1 MCMYFSSLGEEKKK
15 CMAYFFFVCTYSSLW
30 SPWQFAPNANGLC
43 WSSVCHLFVPPSAVV
58 AIFRSPDKFS
68 STYEQLIVE
77 CIRNEEPVGN
87 FRNAV
92 FTVEKCFGIILLYVC
107 ADAILRTNGETA
119 GEAWLAFIFL
129 PRWTVRV
136 MRDKC
141 TKIVNYMGLLCSA
154 LYFERSFVD
163 AFFKNARSGW
173 RFAAAWVEIAT

>member
-1 MCMYFSSLGEEKKK
+1 MSVCMIHTGSYHLEGGERCEKVNVIFFWPLLFVTRYVYVLFIARRGEKKNVWHI
-15 CMAYFFFVCTYSSLW
+15 FFFVCTYSSLW

-119 GEAWLAFIFL
+119 GEA
-129 PRWTVRV
+129 
-136 MRDKC
+136 
-141 TKIVNYMGLLCSA
+141 
-154 LYFERSFVD
+154 
-163 AFFKNARSGW
+163 
-173 RFAAAWVEIAT
+173 